1 MLKASLLEL
10 GAAWPQRLSFETV
23 LERAVARVGASV
35 DAAGEAALADL
46 WLRAYEANVIRL
58 HTHSPGHA
66 AAPGERPR
74 ASALARRQLALGDET
89 VTNLDHETIGLDERM
104 RRLVALLDGTRDREI
119 LTRELGGKRGIAENL
134 DRLAG
139 LALLEA

>member
-1 MLKASLLEL
+1 M
-10 GAAWPQRLSFETV
+10 
-23 LERAVARVGASV
+23 
-35 DAAGEAALADL
+35 
-46 WLRAYEANVIRL
+46 
-58 HTHSPGHA
+58 
-66 AAPGERPR
+66 PGERPR
-74 ASALARRQLALGDET
+74 ASELARQELALGDET

-104 RRLVALLDGTRDREI
+104 RRLLTLLDGTRDREM